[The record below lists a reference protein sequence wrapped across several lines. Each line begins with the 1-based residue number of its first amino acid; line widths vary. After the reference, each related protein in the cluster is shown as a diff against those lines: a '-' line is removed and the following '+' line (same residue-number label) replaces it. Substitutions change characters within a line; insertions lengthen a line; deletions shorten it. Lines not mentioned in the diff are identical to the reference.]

1 MSGTGNRVSP
11 LQVSTLESILNVLKS
26 DNGEGNK
33 ESNKES
39 KPTRILVSPKNDS
52 KVLNQKFSQAQV
64 NIIRIKYYISR
75 ITQGVHFIYQLL
87 LFPFHLFSLTLFLL
101 LCFIVGEEVADY
113 DTLQ

>member
-1 MSGTGNRVSP
+1 MAYGWSLSNFKDSFCQFYKFGLNWSRADLKMSGTGNRVSP

-64 NIIRIKYYISR
+64 N
-75 ITQGVHFIYQLL
+75 
-87 LFPFHLFSLTLFLL
+87 
-101 LCFIVGEEVADY
+101 
-113 DTLQ
+113 